1 MGFKDGFKS
10 QILPELISV
19 SEFTILEPII
29 IIMFQSMIID
39 IPVIGKLIG
48 KTIITPMTIA
58 KKNKL

>member
-1 MGFKDGFKS
+1 
-10 QILPELISV
+10 
-19 SEFTILEPII
+19 
-29 IIMFQSMIID
+29 MFQSMIID